1 MATAVPSPI
10 IVPIPNGQFMENCY
24 LVGHDA
30 RGVAVLVDPGEEAG
44 RILSELRRRRWALE
58 AIWLTH
64 AHIDHIMGVAAIR
77 EAFPT
82 VPIYLHP
89 ADRPLYDG
97 LPQQGQWM
105 GLSLAAPP
113 PPDHELQAGQRLQV
127 GDATFEVRWVPG
139 HSPGHVAFVGHGVI
153 ISGDVLFNG
162 SIGRS
167 DLPGGDFSTLMH
179 SIQTEFLTLPDS
191 TIVYSGHG
199 PETTIGVERVSNPF
213 LTGAYRFE

>member
-1 MATAVPSPI
+1 MSELEV
-10 IVPIPNGQFMENCY
+10 VPIPNGQFLENCY
-24 LVGHDA
+24 LVAD
-30 RGVAVLVDPGEEAG
+30 RTRSLAVLVDPGEEAG
-44 RILSELRRRRWALE
+44 RFLSELRRRKWSLE

-64 AHIDHIMGVAAIR
+64 AHIDHIMGVRPIR
-77 EAFPT
+77 EAHQ

-97 LPQQGQWM
+97 LPEQGRWM
-105 GLSLAAPP
+105 GIDLSAPP
-113 PPDHELQAGQRLQV
+113 PPDRELVPGQSVSV
-127 GDATFEVRWVPG
+127 GDINFEVRHVPG
-139 HSPGHVAFVGHGVI
+139 HSPGHVAFVGHGMI
-153 ISGDVLFNG
+153 IGGDVLFNG
-162 SIGRS
+162 SIGRT

-179 SIQTEFLTLPDS
+179 SIQAEFLSRPDS